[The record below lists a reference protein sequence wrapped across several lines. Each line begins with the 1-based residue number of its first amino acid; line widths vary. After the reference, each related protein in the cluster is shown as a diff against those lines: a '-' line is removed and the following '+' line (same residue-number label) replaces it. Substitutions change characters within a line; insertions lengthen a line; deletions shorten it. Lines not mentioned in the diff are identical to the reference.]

1 MNDSDPSKCSACSAT
16 AVENG
21 VCGRCGFASGD
32 ANRCPH
38 CNAVA
43 RVEPKGSGGSLQWV
57 CGGCGGPRM
66 PSGLGGEAAMTPLRE
81 AKASQSR
88 ALKSRAVFWVFLPMA
103 LFMTMVVM
111 LAWPAALALKLILLA
126 FAVTP
131 MALAVR
137 ARARAGQATSDAN
150 EALDRAWLAA
160 AADVATQAKKGV
172 TVAELAARLK
182 IDAVKAEKLL
192 TQLAVDDRTRI
203 DVDDDAEVRYS
214 VAPEIDTSKV
224 RVSTSEDQFR
234 ALEEAE
240 AAASKRDQQLL
251 EDEDEKKKLA
261 TSPFGRGPGR

>member
-1 MNDSDPSKCSACSAT
+1 
-16 AVENG
+16 
-21 VCGRCGFASGD
+21 
-32 ANRCPH
+32 
-38 CNAVA
+38 
-43 RVEPKGSGGSLQWV
+43 
-57 CGGCGGPRM
+57 
-66 PSGLGGEAAMTPLRE
+66 
-81 AKASQSR
+81 
-88 ALKSRAVFWVFLPMA
+88 
-103 LFMTMVVM
+103 
-111 LAWPAALALKLILLA
+111 
-126 FAVTP
+126 

-137 ARARAGQATSDAN
+137 ARAKASQATSDAN

-192 TQLAVDDRTRI
+192 TQLAVNDRTRI

-240 AAASKRDQQLL
+240 AAASKREQQLL

-261 TSPFGRGPGR
+261 TSPFGRGPAR